1 MKKRLFQV
9 LCLILLVL
17 MLPLSQKISGTQI
30 LAADE
35 GAVQIGA
42 ENPKYTFNTID
53 GESITTQSE
62 GDGRTTVLVFGFTTC
77 GRTKTTLKNIIAS
90 PLITAED
97 TRTIFIEVTGAD
109 RSEVADFKEIDCQD
123 TSDKIIYC
131 YHETM
136 GTVEKVRNDYLQRL
150 GGNTQSYKYPVII
163 LIDKNNRARQFIQT
177 GNSVGAD
184 VLKAEIDKLADPDPG
199 NPSSGPESPIPTTP
213 PGLGEDPD
221 YTFCSIGGEKIPTTY
236 RETPKKNTVLIFG
249 KTNCGKTKATVQE
262 IASSSW
268 AGNDN
273 IRVLFAEATGKTQAE
288 TAAFAERYNGSPI
301 TFCYDDGKT
310 GLDSIYNAMFR
321 YARFNTE
328 IGNSVSFPLI
338 VLIDE
343 HDRVR
348 KVVQGYQNEGYI
360 KGELDQ
366 IMNPSDPSDT
376 TPEPLPT
383 ATPKPNPVKTG
394 LPSIISGNT
403 VSLEPSPGKT
413 TTLIFGT
420 IAAGQPENGE
430 VRSMVAEDPSDW
442 ASRIQLPVNIRSRP
456 LKMSWR
462 AVYTRKVNSAWSLR
476 SAARRPEKR
485 L

>member
-221 YTFCSIGGEKIPTTY
+221 Y
-236 RETPKKNTVLIFG
+236 
-249 KTNCGKTKATVQE
+249 
-262 IASSSW
+262 
-268 AGNDN
+268 
-273 IRVLFAEATGKTQAE
+273 
-288 TAAFAERYNGSPI
+288 
-301 TFCYDDGKT
+301 
-310 GLDSIYNAMFR
+310 
-321 YARFNTE
+321 
-328 IGNSVSFPLI
+328 NSVP
-338 VLIDE
+338 
-343 HDRVR
+343 
-348 KVVQGYQNEGYI
+348 
-360 KGELDQ
+360 
-366 IMNPSDPSDT
+366 
-376 TPEPLPT
+376 
-383 ATPKPNPVKTG
+383 
-394 LPSIISGNT
+394 
-403 VSLEPSPGKT
+403 
-413 TTLIFGT
+413 
-420 IAAGQPENGE
+420 
-430 VRSMVAEDPSDW
+430 
-442 ASRIQLPVNIRSRP
+442 
-456 LKMSWR
+456 
-462 AVYTRKVNSAWSLR
+462 
-476 SAARRPEKR
+476 
-485 L
+485 

>member
-221 YTFCSIGGEKIPTTY
+221 YTGRLPKRTRSLSLGRPIAERPKPPSRRSPAVVGPGMTISGCSLRKPQARHKRRPQLLQSGITEAPLHSVMMMGRQGLTAFTM
-236 RETPKKNTVLIFG
+236 RCSDTPVLI
-249 KTNCGKTKATVQE
+249 Q
-262 IASSSW
+262 
-268 AGNDN
+268 
-273 IRVLFAEATGKTQAE
+273 
-288 TAAFAERYNGSPI
+288 
-301 TFCYDDGKT
+301 
-310 GLDSIYNAMFR
+310 
-321 YARFNTE
+321 
-328 IGNSVSFPLI
+328 
-338 VLIDE
+338 
-343 HDRVR
+343 
-348 KVVQGYQNEGYI
+348 
-360 KGELDQ
+360 
-366 IMNPSDPSDT
+366 
-376 TPEPLPT
+376 
-383 ATPKPNPVKTG
+383 
-394 LPSIISGNT
+394 
-403 VSLEPSPGKT
+403 
-413 TTLIFGT
+413 
-420 IAAGQPENGE
+420 
-430 VRSMVAEDPSDW
+430 
-442 ASRIQLPVNIRSRP
+442 
-456 LKMSWR
+456 
-462 AVYTRKVNSAWSLR
+462 
-476 SAARRPEKR
+476 R
-485 L
+485 LAIL